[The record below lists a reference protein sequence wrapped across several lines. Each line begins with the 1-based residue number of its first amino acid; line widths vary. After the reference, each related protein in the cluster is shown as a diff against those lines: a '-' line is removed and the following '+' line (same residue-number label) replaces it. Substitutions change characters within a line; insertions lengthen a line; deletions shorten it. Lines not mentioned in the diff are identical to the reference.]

1 MSRFLLC
8 LTVSLGLAV
17 AFMAS
22 VTPTV
27 SAQFFLPRPV
37 TPTEMATGMTPQ
49 QIESLPILERPD
61 RPGHIYGNTVR
72 RIYRAQMQQQKM
84 QQQMVQ
90 QQQAQKQAAEE
101 KQATEPEQTAEQ
113 KPAEQKQTHSVLQQ
127 APQEETPKQT
137 AAQPQVQ
144 TQTAAQQA
152 QQPAAQQQA
161 TQQRPAQQRRV
172 QRVAPPPFVPFV
184 LQPAGAM

>member
-1 MSRFLLC
+1 MSRFVLC
-8 LTVSLGLAV
+8 LMVSLGMAIASLA
-17 AFMAS
+17 AF
-22 VTPTV
+22 TPTV

-84 QQQMVQ
+84 QQQMAQ
-90 QQQAQKQAAEE
+90 QQQAQKQAAQQAAEE
-101 KQATEPEQTAEQ
+101 KQAAEPEQTAEQ

-152 QQPAAQQQA
+152 QQQA
-161 TQQRPAQQRRV
+161 TQPRPAQQRRV